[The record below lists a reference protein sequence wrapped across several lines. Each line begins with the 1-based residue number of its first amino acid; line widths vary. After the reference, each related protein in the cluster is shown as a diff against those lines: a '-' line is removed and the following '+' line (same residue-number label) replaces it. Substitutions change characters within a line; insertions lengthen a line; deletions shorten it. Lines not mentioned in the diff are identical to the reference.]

1 MKKINDLSRN
11 EIGKLFP
18 IKLEE
23 HNQNWANLFV
33 EEATLLFE
41 TLGTS
46 IFRLHHIGSTSVP
59 GLLSKP
65 TIDIL
70 VEVGRNTD
78 VESIIDAMKEIG
90 YEHNQKRDLDTA
102 NVMFMKGYSIDGIKG
117 QTYHVHVRY
126 PGDWDELYFCDYLS
140 KYPSVCHS
148 YAQIKLKLK
157 EMYEFDREAYTDGK
171 TEFVKS
177 IVKLARDEFYPRY
190 VILKNPQ
197 SR

>member
-1 MKKINDLSRN
+1 MRKISDLSRS

-23 HNQNWANLFV
+23 HNQNWSNLFI
-33 EEATLLFE
+33 EEATKIFDV
-41 TLGTS
+41 LGTS
-46 IFRLHHIGSTSVP
+46 IFRLHHIGSTSIP

-70 VEVGRNTD
+70 VEVGRN
-78 VESIIDAMKEIG
+78 VEIDSIISSMKEIG
-90 YEHNQKRDLDTA
+90 YEHNQKRDLTSPSM
-102 NVMFMKGYSIDGIKG
+102 MFMKGYSIEGITG

-140 KYPSVCHS
+140 KYSSVCHS
-148 YAQIKLKLK
+148 YAQIKLELK
-157 EMYEFDREAYTDGK
+157 EKYEFDREAYTEGK
-171 TEFVKS
+171 TDFVKS

-190 VILKNPQ
+190 DIIKKPQ